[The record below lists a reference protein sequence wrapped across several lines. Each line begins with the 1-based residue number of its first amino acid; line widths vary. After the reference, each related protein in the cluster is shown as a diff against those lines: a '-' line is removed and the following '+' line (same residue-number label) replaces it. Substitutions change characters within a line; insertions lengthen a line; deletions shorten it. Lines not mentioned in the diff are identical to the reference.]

1 MQLREAKQKV
11 YAEYAHYIDAE
22 DIYIQHA
29 SENFDYVAK
38 LYAFKRASAFSE
50 IVKSLKR
57 SIPLAQLASIIS
69 TAADRA
75 MMREKI
81 RTKCYDVYIEC
92 EGERRHSKKFNLSM
106 LLLRNSQQYKTG
118 FSKSYIEKYWQ

>member
-75 MMREKI
+75 MTREKI

-92 EGERRHSKKFNLSM
+92 EGERIGTVRSST
-106 LLLRNSQQYKTG
+106 Y
-118 FSKSYIEKYWQ
+118 